1 MNIDQTASPRTDA
14 PPQTAS
20 PTSSDRLRRLARDPL
35 VHFFLLG
42 AAIFAVDQALLK
54 GRGDAQTINVSPA
67 VQSEARTRFMDSLK
81 REPSA
86 SDMKILVD
94 RWVDNEVLYRE
105 GLALGLDRGDTAIRE
120 RVIFKALSVTQSGI
134 TLPRIDE
141 AGLKAWF
148 DARKDSYGE
157 PTRLDFLEA
166 VVTSDRSEPALRR
179 FVEGLNGKGEIDAQS
194 SLRVFKDRPRDNIVQ
209 SYGAA
214 FADALQKMPP
224 GQWQLLESSDGPRVI
239 RLEVIKPGKS
249 VEFDAVKESVYQDW
263 KDETMAALST
273 KAVREMGSKY
283 RVNVEKA
290 GS

>member
-14 PPQTAS
+14 LSQTAS
-20 PTSSDRLRRLARDPL
+20 PTGSDRLRRLVRDPL

-42 AAIFAVDQALLK
+42 AAIFAVDQTLFK
-54 GRGDAQTINVSPA
+54 RRGDAQTIKVTTA

-81 REPSA
+81 REPSPD
-86 SDMKILVD
+86 DMTILLN

-105 GLALGLDRGDTAIRE
+105 GVALGLERGDSAIRE
-120 RVIFKALSVTQSGI
+120 RVIFKALSMTQSGI

-148 DARKDSYGE
+148 EERKDRYGE

-166 VVTSDRSEPALRR
+166 VVTSDRSDAALRR

-224 GQWQLLESSDGPRVI
+224 GQWELLESADGPRVI
-239 RLEVIKPGKS
+239 RLEVVKPGKS
-249 VEFDAVKESVYQDW
+249 VEFDTVKESVYQDW

>member
-1 MNIDQTASPRTDA
+1 MNTDQTASPRTDA
-14 PPQTAS
+14 IPQTAS
-20 PTSSDRLRRLARDPL
+20 GAVSDRLRRFARDPL

-42 AAIFAVDQALLK
+42 AAIFLVDQVLLRS
-54 GRGDAQTINVSPA
+54 RGDAQTINVSAA
-67 VQSEARTRFMDSLK
+67 VQSEARNRFMQSLK
-81 REPSA
+81 REPSGD
-86 SDMKILVD
+86 DMKILVN

-105 GLALGLDRGDTAIRE
+105 GLALGLDRGDNAIRE

-148 DARKDSYGE
+148 DARKDRYGE
-157 PTRLDFLEA
+157 PTRVDFLEA
-166 VVTSDRSEPALRR
+166 VVTSDRSEAALRR
-179 FVEGLNGKGEIDAQS
+179 FVEGLNGQSEIDAQS

-214 FADALQKMPP
+214 FADALQKLPP
-224 GQWQLLESSDGPRVI
+224 GQWQILESADGPRVI

-249 VEFDAVKESVYQDW
+249 AEFDAIKESVYQDW